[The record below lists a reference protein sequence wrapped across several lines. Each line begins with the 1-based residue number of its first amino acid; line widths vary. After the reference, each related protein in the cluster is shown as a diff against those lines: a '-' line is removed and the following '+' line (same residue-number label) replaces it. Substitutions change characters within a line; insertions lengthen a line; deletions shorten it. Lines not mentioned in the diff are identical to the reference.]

1 MSQPQALV
9 PHKVGKAMIP
19 KNHSATL
26 VTLIVLFAAFFII
39 GADCSSAGSKKK
51 ERQGETDDTAAARRS
66 VWTGLL
72 QRNPYPYLIPLPE
85 AKPTVLDGTYIKVVV
100 KEGEHVH
107 CRRCPDYAPE
117 GGLWK
122 LNLDRGVFR
131 IFHEATGWRSIGTFL
146 VAGDRLLLANDPTCQ
161 ECIGV
166 YTWKLEQD
174 KLRIQTI
181 DDPCAIK
188 LRAMNFA
195 QQPWLSCRPPS
206 TEAAVS
212 GYWPQPAGCD

>member
-1 MSQPQALV
+1 MREPQPPVPRKGGRNMIATKHSVAVVAAGALL
-9 PHKVGKAMIP
+9 AI
-19 KNHSATL
+19 
-26 VTLIVLFAAFFII
+26 FFVI
-39 GADCSSAGSKKK
+39 GSGCLSAGSKAQQN
-51 ERQGETDDTAAARRS
+51 RSETQDTAAARQS

-72 QRNPYPYLIPLPE
+72 QRNPYPYVIPLPE
-85 AKPTVLDGTYIKVVV
+85 AKPTVVDGTYTKVVV
-100 KEGEHVH
+100 TQSEHVH

-131 IFHEATGWRSIGTFL
+131 IFHAATGWRSIGTFIL
-146 VAGDRLLLANDPTCQ
+146 AGDRLLLANDPTCQ
-161 ECIGV
+161 ECVGV
-166 YTWKLEQD
+166 YTWKLEEG
-174 KLRIQTI
+174 KLRLQTI

-188 LRAMNFA
+188 LRAMNFT

-212 GYWPQPAGCD
+212 GHWPQPAGCE